1 MIVLLNPRRN
11 LGCIGVYTRP
21 WAVDVSRSDLF
32 VRVGMRTRHLN
43 LRSAWSWTLRY
54 ALVPA
59 LVVGIVWALSVL
71 LLSLGG

>member
-1 MIVLLNPRRN
+1 
-11 LGCIGVYTRP
+11 
-21 WAVDVSRSDLF
+21 
-32 VRVGMRTRHLN
+32 MRTRHLN